1 MSARD
6 HSVIPSRI
14 DGEGPLSWKSRHTD
28 AKTRPFA
35 VAGSL
40 SVYAAR
46 DDSRQADP
54 CCQAI

>member
-14 DGEGPLSWKSRHTD
+14 DGEGLLSWKSRHTD

-35 VAGSL
+35 VAESL
-40 SVYAAR
+40 AVYAAR
-46 DDSRQADP
+46 DDSRQADRF
-54 CCQAI
+54 CQAV